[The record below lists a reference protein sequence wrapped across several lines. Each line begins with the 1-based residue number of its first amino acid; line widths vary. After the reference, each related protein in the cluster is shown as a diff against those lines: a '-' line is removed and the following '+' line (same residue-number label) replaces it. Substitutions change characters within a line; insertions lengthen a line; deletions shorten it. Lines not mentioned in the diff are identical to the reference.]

1 MGEGNRLA
9 IIGVDGATFDI
20 ILPMVEKEELP
31 TMGRLMKEGIYGE
44 LNSTIPPMTPPA
56 WSSFATG
63 LNPGKHGI
71 FDFTE
76 RIPGTYSIRFVNASM
91 RNGKSMWT
99 IASEFGQRVAV
110 MAVPFTYPPDKING
124 IMISGIDAPGV
135 GAKGDSSIMYPPQLY
150 HDLVKNVGLYIIA
163 SDPMKDIYEGNMKSA
178 LNKVLEAVER
188 KGDSAKYLL
197 QMDDWDLF
205 IMVFG
210 ETDLVGHHFWKYH
223 DPKSPFYEE
232 TIPEVNNAVKT
243 VYQTIDRKIGEMLS
257 CLPSD
262 VSVMIVSDH
271 GFGGNSDIIVFLN
284 KVLEEMGFL
293 KFKSFFST
301 EYLFAYLLDKV
312 KKFGLKLTPHFLRK
326 ELIKK
331 QRGGIVNKMES
342 MLRFS
347 LIDWS
352 QTVAY
357 SEETPYFPSV
367 WINLKGRE
375 PEGIVSPG
383 TEYDEIREEIKK
395 KLIEYKDPITGSRM
409 ISSVYNREE
418 ICSGSCVE
426 KAPDIVLDWDNPN
439 GYSYISRPSLYCRG
453 NSPVR
458 RLSKEE
464 MKADRFRNKSGN
476 HRQYGIFI
484 ASGKVFKKGESI
496 EGAEI
501 IDIAP
506 TALYIQ
512 GIPIPKVM
520 DGKILIQTISPELLL
535 RQKSTFS
542 EESEEDVLGETRPY
556 TEEESKIIGKRL
568 KDLGY
573 LE

>member
-1 MGEGNRLA
+1 MGYGKRLA
-9 IIGVDGATFDI
+9 IIGIDGATFDI
-20 ILPMVEKEELP
+20 ILPMVEKGELP
-31 TMGRLMKEGIYGE
+31 TLGRLMKEGVYGD

-76 RIPGTYSIRFVNASM
+76 RITGTYSIRFVNASM
-91 RNGKSMWT
+91 RNGNGMWT
-99 IASEFGQRVAV
+99 IASEFGKRVAV
-110 MAVPFTYPPDKING
+110 MAVPFTYPPDKVNG
-124 IMISGIDAPGV
+124 VMISGIDAPGV
-135 GAKGDSSIMYPPQLY
+135 GAKGDPSIMYPIQLY
-150 HDLVKNVGLYIIA
+150 SELVKHVGPYIIA
-163 SDPMKDIYEGNMKSA
+163 SSPMNDIYAGNMKSA
-178 LNKVLEAVER
+178 LDKVLEAVER

-223 DPKSPFYEE
+223 DPNSPFYEE
-232 TIPEVNNAVKT
+232 TLPDVNNAVKT
-243 VYQTIDRKIGEMLS
+243 VYSTIDRKIGEMLS
-257 CLPSD
+257 LLPSD
-262 VSVMIVSDH
+262 ISVMIVSDH
-271 GFGGNSDIIVFLN
+271 GFGGNNDIIVCLN

-293 KFKSFFST
+293 KFKSFSGT
-301 EYLFAYLLDKV
+301 GYLSAYILNKV
-312 KKFGLKLTPHFLRK
+312 KKFGLKLTPPFLKK

-331 QRGGIVNKMES
+331 QRAGIVNKMES
-342 MLRFS
+342 WLRFS

-367 WINLKGRE
+367 WINLEGRE

-383 TEYDEIREEIKK
+383 KEYDEIREEIKK
-395 KLIEYKDPITGSRM
+395 KLVGYRDPITGSPIINAAR
-409 ISSVYNREE
+409 NREE
-418 ICSGSCVE
+418 VYNGSCVK
-426 KAPDIVLDWDNPN
+426 KAPDVVLDWNNPN
-439 GYSYISRPSLYCRG
+439 GYSYISRPSLYSK
-453 NSPVR
+453 NKSPIR
-458 RLSKEE
+458 RLTKEE
-464 MKADRFRNKSGN
+464 MKADRFRNKTGN
-476 HRQYGIFI
+476 HRQYGVFI
-484 ASGKVFKKGESI
+484 ASGEVFKKGGSI
-496 EGAEI
+496 QGAEI

-512 GIPIPKVM
+512 GVPIPNVI
-520 DGKILIQTISPELLL
+520 DGKILTQAIRPEFLAELEPV
-535 RQKSTFS
+535 FS
-542 EESEEDVLGETRPY
+542 EESQDDKETVSPY
-556 TEEESKIIGKRL
+556 TEEESEIIGKRL